1 MQVQVMQKSNNMD
14 EYISKTITQFRK
26 GKQSQ
31 TEDLI
36 VTETEIQ
43 LSVQCQ
49 VVAVFSCSPANI
61 EELAAGFLVSSGI
74 VNPDN
79 RILHLEYL
87 PAKNQIEVNL
97 DDNSVFKN
105 KTLRI
110 SKPSGCGSGLQLVTE
125 PDVKN
130 RIISVFSIT
139 PAKIS
144 KLMDSFGKSS
154 ALFKS
159 TGGVHSAAIS
169 DCDNILVFAEDIGRH
184 NAVDKAIGSMYLQKQ
199 AFNEKILL
207 CSGRISSEIVIKM
220 IHTGIGMVISRSA
233 PTHKAVELAD
243 KWGITLL
250 GFARANNFNLY
261 SHPERVKF

>member
-1 MQVQVMQKSNNMD
+1 MQLPAKME

-36 VTETEIQ
+36 VTETDIQ

-105 KTLRI
+105 KTLRL
-110 SKPSGCGSGLQLVTE
+110 SKPSGCGSGLQLVAE
-125 PDVKN
+125 PDQNKTIHTRFIVDPA
-130 RIISVFSIT
+130 RISQ
-139 PAKIS
+139 
-144 KLMDSFGKSS
+144 LMHTFNNSS
-154 ALFKS
+154 ELFKA
-159 TGGVHSAAIS
+159 TGGVHGAAIT
-169 DCDNILVFAEDIGRH
+169 DGEKILVFAEDIGRH
-184 NAVDKAIGSMYLQKQ
+184 NAVDKAIGSMHLQKQ
-199 AFNEKILL
+199 AFDEKILL
-207 CSGRISSEIVIKM
+207 CSGRISSEIVLKM
-220 IHTGIGMVISRSA
+220 IHTGIAMVISRSA

-261 SHPERVKF
+261 SHSERVKF

>member
-1 MQVQVMQKSNNMD
+1 MD
-14 EYISKTITQFRK
+14 EYISKIVIQFRN

-36 VTETEIQ
+36 VTETDIQ

-105 KTLRI
+105 KKLRL
-110 SKPSGCGSGLQLVTE
+110 SKPSGCGSGLQLVAE
-125 PDVKN
+125 PDEHKPN
-130 RIISVFSIT
+130 SSGFLID
-139 PAKIS
+139 PARIS
-144 KLMDSFGKSS
+144 KLMHAFGQSS
-154 ALFKS
+154 TLFKT

-169 DCDNILVFAEDIGRH
+169 DCDNMLAFAEDIGRH
-184 NAVDKAIGSMYLQKQ
+184 NAVDKVIGSMYLQKQ
-199 AFNEKILL
+199 EFDEKILL
-207 CSGRISSEIVIKM
+207 TSGRISSEIVIKM
-220 IHTGIGMVISRSA
+220 IHTGIPMVISRSA
-233 PTHKAVELAD
+233 PTHKTVELAD
-243 KWGITLL
+243 KFGITVI